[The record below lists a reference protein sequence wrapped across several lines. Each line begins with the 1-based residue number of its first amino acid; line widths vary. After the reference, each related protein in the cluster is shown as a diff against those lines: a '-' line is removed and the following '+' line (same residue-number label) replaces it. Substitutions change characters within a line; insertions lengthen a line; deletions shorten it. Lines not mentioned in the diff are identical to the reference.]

1 MSSAQYGRASAK
13 VRMQTTL
20 TEQQSCSSFARW
32 ALLTVSAAAEH
43 SAGMT
48 GISAPTQAGRPSLM
62 MLAVPLLPPG
72 SVSGT
77 SALLP
82 LLLLQLAASIRNRS
96 PPSGSI
102 ANHNLHAESTR
113 QPHMSPSQML
123 KSTPC

>member
-1 MSSAQYGRASAK
+1 MSSAQYGRPSAK

-32 ALLTVSAAAEH
+32 ALLTAPAAAEH

-62 MLAVPLLPPG
+62 MLAVPLLPHG

-82 LLLLQLAASIRNRS
+82 LLLQLAASIRNRS

-113 QPHMSPSQML
+113 QPHMSPSQRL